1 MPPPSLKPGIVKFGL
16 FEADVERLLL
26 TKQGLRVKIQEQ
38 PFHLLALL
46 LERPGEIIT
55 REEIRQRLWA
65 ADTFVAFDDGL
76 NTAIKK
82 LRTALVDSSE
92 NPRFIE
98 TVPRRGYRF
107 LAPVTTSAPAK
118 LTVGEVSLTPAAVG
132 KRTRAKTIVISLIAF
147 GVGSVA
153 TTLFVTRHHRPT
165 FGDRDSILLAD
176 FENNTG
182 EPILDGAM
190 KEAAAVELG
199 QSPFLNIVS
208 NDRVRETLR
217 FMSRSQDERVQSP
230 LAREVCERVGA
241 KVYIAGSVNRI
252 GTGYVLALK
261 AVNCTDGTSF
271 VQESAIA
278 KSKEALLPALDQA
291 AAKIRREL
299 GESLASI
306 QKFDVH
312 VEDATTP
319 SLEALKA
326 YSLGSAQLARGTI
339 KDAVP
344 FFDHAIELDP
354 NFAMAYAKRGAA
366 FSTLGE
372 LDRAAS
378 EFRKAYAL
386 RANLSER
393 EKLFLAVRYQDSVVG
408 DTNKAI
414 ETYEMWR
421 KLYPRDIQPYNGLSA
436 RYQIVGKYEEAAE
449 AAREGL
455 RLQSNSFVPYA
466 NLASSYQALNRF
478 DEAKQVCA
486 EAAATQHDSLYIHQV
501 LFEIAFVQKDNATMD
516 RELSS
521 AKGTAREA
529 DILTEDAEA
538 SASLGK
544 LRQARQEFEHVFAI
558 RRSNGLDD
566 HTGYTMAAAAV
577 IEADFGNEKRAR
589 DQAQKALSLG
599 RGVDA
604 RELVAEVYSITGDDR
619 QALALVDELH
629 TRFPTHVPL
638 NPASLS
644 SVIAAVEIH
653 RGNPAK
659 AIQVLE
665 QAKPYDLSEFSDLN
679 PIYIRGLAY
688 LRMGSGKEAAGEF
701 QKYLDHS
708 GINTVFPRHS
718 LALLGLARAYILMKD
733 PPRARK
739 AYQDF
744 LALWSEA
751 DPDIPILLEAKN
763 ELQKLSPN

>member
-1 MPPPSLKPGIVKFGL
+1 MPHLKPGTVKFGL
-16 FEADVERLLL
+16 FEADLGRLLL

-46 LERPGEIIT
+46 LERPGEIIA
-55 REEIRQRLWA
+55 REEIRQKLWA
-65 ADTFVAFDDGL
+65 ADTFVEFDDGL

-82 LRTALVDSSE
+82 LRTALGDSSD
-92 NPRFIE
+92 NPLFIE

-107 LAPVTTSAPAK
+107 LAPVTTSAPSQPSVAD
-118 LTVGEVSLTPAAVG
+118 VSPAPAPVS
-132 KRTRAKTIVISLIAF
+132 KTSRSKSITISLLALA
-147 GVGSVA
+147 VVSV
-153 TTLFVTRHHRPT
+153 TTILLVARHRPPAL
-165 FGDRDSILLAD
+165 GEKDSILLTD

-182 EPILDGAM
+182 EPVLDGAL

-217 FMSRSQDERVQSP
+217 FMSRSPDEHVQAS

-241 KVYIAGSVNRI
+241 KAYIAGSVNRI
-252 GTGYVLALK
+252 GNGYVLALK
-261 AVNCTDGTSF
+261 AVNCADGTSF
-271 VQESAIA
+271 ARESAIA
-278 KSKEALLPALDQA
+278 KGKEALLPALDQTA
-291 AAKIRREL
+291 ARVRREL

-312 VEDATTP
+312 VEDATTS
-319 SLEALKA
+319 SLEALRA
-326 YSLGSAQLARGTI
+326 YSLGTAQTARGVV
-339 KDAVP
+339 KDAIP

-354 NFAMAYAKRGAA
+354 NFAMAYARRGAA
-366 FSTLGE
+366 YNSLGE

-393 EKLFLAVRYQDSVVG
+393 EKLFLTVRYQDSVVG

-421 KLYPRDIQPYNGLSA
+421 QLYPRDIQPYNGLSA
-436 RYQIVGKYEEAAE
+436 RYQILGKYEQAAE
-449 AAREGL
+449 AAREGV
-455 RLQSNSFVPYA
+455 RLQSNSFIPYA

-478 DEAKQVCA
+478 EDAKQVCA
-486 EAAATQHDSLYIHQV
+486 EAAAAQHDSLYIHQV
-501 LFEIAFVQKDNATMD
+501 LFETAFLQKDRATMD
-516 RELSS
+516 LELSS

-529 DILTEDAEA
+529 DILTEEAEA

-544 LRQARQEFEHVFAI
+544 LRQARHELERVFAI

-566 HTGYTMAAAAV
+566 HTAYTMAAAAV
-577 IEADFGNEKRAR
+577 IEADFGNE
-589 DQAQKALSLG
+589 QKARNEAKEALRLG

-604 RELVAEVYSITGDDR
+604 RETVAEVFSMIGDDR

-629 TRFPTHVPL
+629 TRFPLHVPL
-638 NPASLS
+638 NPASLAC
-644 SVIAAVEIH
+644 VVAAVEIH

-659 AIQVLE
+659 AVQVLE

-688 LRMGSGKEAAGEF
+688 LRMGSGTEAAAEF

-718 LALLGLARAYILMKD
+718 LALLGLARAYVLMNEKGK
-733 PPRARK
+733 ARK
-739 AYQDF
+739 AYEDF
-744 LALWSEA
+744 LTLWSEA
-751 DPDIPILLEAKN
+751 DPDIPILLQAKS
-763 ELQKLSPN
+763 EFRKLNPI

>member
-1 MPPPSLKPGIVKFGL
+1 MPPSSLKPGIVKFGL
-16 FEADVERLLL
+16 FEADLESLLL

-38 PFHLLALL
+38 PFRLLALL
-46 LERPGEIIT
+46 LERSGEIIT
-55 REEIRQRLWA
+55 REEIRQKLWA
-65 ADTFVAFDDGL
+65 ADTFVEFDDGL

-82 LRTALVDSSE
+82 LRTALGDSSD

-107 LAPVTTSAPAK
+107 LAPVTISAPTEPSA
-118 LTVGEVSLTPAAVG
+118 P
-132 KRTRAKTIVISLIAF
+132 RISLAPAQLTKPSRSKTTAISLLTLA
-147 GVGSVA
+147 VVSVA
-153 TTLFVTRHHRPT
+153 MILWVARHRRPSI
-165 FGDRDSILLAD
+165 GEKDSILLAD

-208 NDRVRETLR
+208 SDRVRETLR
-217 FMSRSQDERVQSP
+217 FMSRSPDEHVEAP
-230 LAREVCERVGA
+230 LAREVCERIGA
-241 KVYIAGSVNRI
+241 KAYIAGSVNRI
-252 GTGYVLALK
+252 GTGYVFALK
-261 AVNCTDGTSF
+261 AVNCADGTSIAR
-271 VQESAIA
+271 ESAIA
-278 KSKEALLPALDQA
+278 KGKEALLPALDQT
-291 AAKIRREL
+291 AAKVRREL

-312 VEDATTP
+312 VEDATTS

-326 YSLGSAQLARGTI
+326 YSLGTAQTARGAV
-339 KDAVP
+339 KDAIP

-354 NFAMAYAKRGAA
+354 NFAMAYARRGAA
-366 FSTLGE
+366 YNTLGE

-378 EFRKAYAL
+378 EFRRAYAL

-393 EKLFLAVRYQDSVVG
+393 EKLFLTVRYEDSVIG

-421 KLYPRDIQPYNGLSA
+421 QLYPRDIQPYNGLSA

-455 RLQSNSFVPYA
+455 RLQSNSFIPYA
-466 NLASSYQALNRF
+466 NLASSYEALNRF

-486 EAAATQHDSLYIHQV
+486 EAAAAQHDSLYIHQI
-501 LFEIAFVQKDNATMD
+501 LFDIAFLQKDKATMEK
-516 RELSS
+516 ELSS
-521 AKGTAREA
+521 AKGTLREA
-529 DILTEDAEA
+529 DILTGETEA

-544 LRQARQEFEHVFAI
+544 LRQARQEFERVFAI

-577 IEADFGNEKRAR
+577 IEADFGNQQTAR
-589 DQAQKALSLG
+589 NEAKEALRLG
-599 RGVDA
+599 RGLDA
-604 RELVAEVYSITGDDR
+604 RETAAEVFSIIGDDR

-629 TRFPTHVPL
+629 TRFPLHVPL
-638 NPASLS
+638 NPASLA
-644 SVIAAVEIH
+644 SVVAAVEIH

-659 AIQVLE
+659 AVQVLE

-688 LRMGSGKEAAGEF
+688 LRMRSGKEAASEF

-708 GINTVFPRHS
+708 GINTLFPRHS
-718 LALLGLARAYILMKD
+718 LALLGLARAYVLMKD
-733 PPRARK
+733 TARARK
-739 AYQDF
+739 AYEDF

-751 DPDIPILLEAKN
+751 DPDIPILLQAKSEVRN
-763 ELQKLSPN
+763 LSPI

>member
-1 MPPPSLKPGIVKFGL
+1 MKFGL
-16 FEADVERLLL
+16 FEADLERFLLA
-26 TKQGLRVKIQEQ
+26 KQGLRVKIQEQ

-46 LERPGEIIT
+46 LERPGEIIA
-55 REEIRQRLWA
+55 REEIRQKLWA
-65 ADTFVAFDDGL
+65 ADTFVEFDDGL

-82 LRTALVDSSE
+82 LRMALGDSSD

-107 LAPVTTSAPAK
+107 LAPVTTSVPPEPSVAEATLAPAPVRK
-118 LTVGEVSLTPAAVG
+118 MSRSKSIAVSWVALAV
-132 KRTRAKTIVISLIAF
+132 VC
-147 GVGSVA
+147 VA
-153 TTLFVTRHHRPT
+153 TILLVARHRRPAL
-165 FGDRDSILLAD
+165 GEKDSILLAD

-208 NDRVRETLR
+208 SDRVRETLR
-217 FMSRSQDERVQSP
+217 FMSRSPDEHVQAP

-241 KVYIAGSVNRI
+241 KAFIAGSVNRI
-252 GTGYVLALK
+252 GTGYVLALQ
-261 AVNCTDGTSF
+261 AVNCADGTTF
-271 VQESAIA
+271 ARESAVA
-278 KSKEALLPALDQA
+278 KGKEALLPALDQT
-291 AAKIRREL
+291 AAKMRRGL

-326 YSLGSAQLARGTI
+326 YSLGSTQMARGTL
-339 KDAVP
+339 KDAIP

-354 NFAMAYAKRGAA
+354 NFAMAYARRGAA
-366 FSTLGE
+366 YNTLGE

-386 RANLSER
+386 RASLSER
-393 EKLFLAVRYQDSVVG
+393 EKLFLTVRYQDSVVG
-408 DTNKAI
+408 DTDKAI

-421 KLYPRDIQPYNGLSA
+421 QLYPRDVQPYNGLSA
-436 RYQIVGKYEEAAE
+436 RYQIVGKYEDAAK

-455 RLQSNSFVPYA
+455 RLHSNSFIPYA

-478 DEAKQVCA
+478 AEAKQVCA
-486 EAAATQHDSLYIHQV
+486 EAAAAQHDSLYLHQV
-501 LFEIAFVQKDNATMD
+501 LFEIAFLQKDKATMEQ
-516 RELSS
+516 ELSS
-521 AKGTAREA
+521 AKRTSREA
-529 DILTEDAEA
+529 DILADQAEA

-544 LRQARQEFEHVFAI
+544 LRQARQEFERVFAI

-566 HTGYTMAAAAV
+566 HTAYTMAAAAL
-577 IEADFGNEKRAR
+577 IEADFGNE
-589 DQAQKALSLG
+589 QKARNEAKEALQLG

-604 RELVAEVYSITGDDR
+604 RETVAEVFSIIGDDR

-629 TRFPTHVPL
+629 TRFPLHIPL
-638 NPASLS
+638 NPASLAG
-644 SVIAAVEIH
+644 VAAAVEIH

-659 AIQVLE
+659 AVQVLE
-665 QAKPYDLSEFSDLN
+665 QAKPYDLSEFSGLN
-679 PIYIRGLAY
+679 PIYLRGLAY
-688 LRMGSGKEAAGEF
+688 LRMGSGTEAAAEF
-701 QKYLDHS
+701 QRYLDHA

-718 LALLGLARAYILMKD
+718 LALLGLARAYALIKD
-733 PPRARK
+733 TPRARK
-739 AYQDF
+739 AYENF

-751 DPDIPILLEAKN
+751 DPDIPILLQAKS
-763 ELQKLSPN
+763 EFRKLNPI

>member
-1 MPPPSLKPGIVKFGL
+1 MPSSSSKPGTIKFGL
-16 FEADVERLLL
+16 FEADLERLLL

-38 PFHLLALL
+38 PLQLLALL

-55 REEIRQRLWA
+55 REEIRQKLWA
-65 ADTFVAFDDGL
+65 ADTFVEFDDGL

-82 LRTALVDSSE
+82 LRSALGDSSD

-98 TVPRRGYRF
+98 TIPRRGYRF
-107 LAPVTTSAPAK
+107 LAPVTTPIPTESSAAETSLASAATK
-118 LTVGEVSLTPAAVG
+118 KKSRSKTVAISLFALAVVSVAAVLLAA
-132 KRTRAKTIVISLIAF
+132 RHRHP
-147 GVGSVA
+147 
-153 TTLFVTRHHRPT
+153 TLGEKDP
-165 FGDRDSILLAD
+165 ILLAD

-199 QSPFLNIVS
+199 QSPFLNLVS
-208 NDRVRETLR
+208 SDRVRETLR
-217 FMSRSQDERVQSP
+217 FMSRSPDEHVQAP
-230 LAREVCERVGA
+230 LAREVCQRVGA
-241 KVYIAGSVNRI
+241 KAYIAGSVNRI

-261 AVNCTDGTSF
+261 AVNCADGSSLA
-271 VQESAIA
+271 QESATA
-278 KSKEALLPALDQA
+278 NGKEALLPALDQT
-291 AAKIRREL
+291 AAKVRREL
-299 GESLASI
+299 GESLSSI

-312 VEDATTP
+312 VEDATTS

-326 YSLGSAQLARGTI
+326 YSLGTAQMARGTT
-339 KDAVP
+339 KDSIP
-344 FFDHAIELDP
+344 FFDHAIELDA

-366 FSTLGE
+366 YNTLGE
-372 LDRAAS
+372 LDRSSS

-386 RANLSER
+386 RTNLSER
-393 EKLFLAVRYQDSVVG
+393 EKLFLTVRYQDSVVG

-421 KLYPRDIQPYNGLSA
+421 QLYPRDIQPYNGLSA

-455 RLQSNSFVPYA
+455 RLQSTSFVPYA

-478 DEAKQVCA
+478 DEAKRVCA
-486 EAAATQHDSLYIHQV
+486 EAAAAQHDSLYIHQV
-501 LFEIAFVQKDNATMD
+501 LFEVAFLQKDRATMD
-516 RELSS
+516 GELSS
-521 AKGTAREA
+521 AKGTPREA
-529 DILTEDAEA
+529 DILTEEAEA

-544 LRQARQEFEHVFAI
+544 LRQARQEFERVFAI

-577 IEADFGNEKRAR
+577 IEADFGNE
-589 DQAQKALSLG
+589 QKARNEAKEALRLG

-604 RELVAEVYSITGDDR
+604 RETVAEVFSMIGDDR

-629 TRFPTHVPL
+629 TRFPLHVPL
-638 NPASLS
+638 NPASLA
-644 SVIAAVEIH
+644 SVVAAVEIH
-653 RGNPAK
+653 KGHPAE
-659 AIQVLE
+659 AVQILE

-688 LRMGSGKEAAGEF
+688 LQMGLGKEAAAEF
-701 QKYLDHS
+701 QRYLDHS

-718 LALLGLARAYILMKD
+718 LALLGLARAYALMKD
-733 PPRARK
+733 TARASK
-739 AYQDF
+739 AYEDF
-744 LALWSEA
+744 LWLWSEA
-751 DPDIPILLEAKN
+751 DPDIPILLQAKS
-763 ELQKLSPN
+763 EFRKLNPI

>member
-1 MPPPSLKPGIVKFGL
+1 MPLSSLKPGVVKFGL
-16 FEADVERLLL
+16 FEADQERRLL
-26 TKQGLRVKIQEQ
+26 TKQGLRVKIKEQ

-55 REEIRQRLWA
+55 REEIRQKLWT
-65 ADTFVAFDDGL
+65 ADTFVEFDDGL

-82 LRTALVDSSE
+82 LRTALGDSSE

-107 LAPVTTSAPAK
+107 LAPVTTSAATEPSVAEASLAPAPVREPSRSK
-118 LTVGEVSLTPAAVG
+118 NIIIFLLALAA
-132 KRTRAKTIVISLIAF
+132 I
-147 GVGSVA
+147 SVA
-153 TTLFVTRHHRPT
+153 TILLAVRHRRPAL
-165 FGDRDSILLAD
+165 GEKDSVLLAD
-176 FENNTG
+176 FENNSG

-208 NDRVRETLR
+208 SDRVRETLR
-217 FMSRSQDERVQSP
+217 FMSRSPDEHVQAP

-241 KVYIAGSVNRI
+241 KAYIAGSVNRI
-252 GTGYVLALK
+252 GTGYVLALQ
-261 AVNCTDGTSF
+261 AVNCADGTSLAR
-271 VQESAIA
+271 ESAIA
-278 KSKEALLPALDQA
+278 KDKESLLPNLDQT
-291 AAKIRREL
+291 AAKVRREL

-312 VEDATTP
+312 VEDATTS

-326 YSLGSAQLARGTI
+326 YSVGTAQMARGAV
-339 KDAVP
+339 KDAIP

-354 NFAMAYAKRGAA
+354 NFAMAYARRGAA
-366 FSTLGE
+366 YSTLGE

-393 EKLFLAVRYQDSVVG
+393 EKLFLTVRYQDSAVG

-421 KLYPRDIQPYNGLSA
+421 QLYPRDIQPYNGLSA

-449 AAREGL
+449 AAREGI
-455 RLQSNSFVPYA
+455 RLQSKSFIPYA

-478 DEAKQVCA
+478 DEARQVCA
-486 EAAATQHDSLYIHQV
+486 EAVASQHDSLYIHQV
-501 LFEIAFVQKDNATMD
+501 RFEVAFLQKDKATMD
-516 RELSS
+516 TELSS

-529 DILTEDAEA
+529 DILTEEAEA
-538 SASLGK
+538 SASSGK
-544 LRQARQEFEHVFAI
+544 LRQARQEFERVFAI

-577 IEADFGNEKRAR
+577 IEADFGNE
-589 DQAQKALSLG
+589 QKARNEAKEALRLG

-604 RELVAEVYSITGDDR
+604 RETVAEVFSMIGDDR

-629 TRFPTHVPL
+629 SRFPLHVPL
-638 NPASLS
+638 NPASLA
-644 SVIAAVEIH
+644 SVVAAVEIH

-659 AIQVLE
+659 AVQLLE

-688 LRMGSGKEAAGEF
+688 LRMGSGKEAAAEF
-701 QKYLDHS
+701 QRYLDHS

-718 LALLGLARAYILMKD
+718 LALLGLARAYVLMQD
-733 PPRARK
+733 TPRARK
-739 AYQDF
+739 AYEDF

-751 DPDIPILLEAKN
+751 DPDIPILLQAKS
-763 ELQKLSPN
+763 EFRKLNLI

>member
-1 MPPPSLKPGIVKFGL
+1 MPPPSSKPGIVKFGL
-16 FEADVERLLL
+16 FEADFERLLL

-46 LERPGEIIT
+46 LERSGEIIT

-82 LRTALVDSSE
+82 LRTALGDSSE

-107 LAPVTTSAPAK
+107 LAPVTTSAPTEV
-118 LTVGEVSLTPAAVG
+118 TVAEASLPPAAVR
-132 KRTRAKTIVISLIAF
+132 KTTRAKTIVISLIAC
-147 GVGSVA
+147 GAVSVA
-153 TTLFVTRHHRPT
+153 ATLFVSRHHRPT
-165 FGDRDSILLAD
+165 FGEKDSILLAD

-182 EPILDGAM
+182 EPILDDAM

-230 LAREVCERVGA
+230 LAREVCERIGA
-241 KVYIAGSVNRI
+241 KAYIAGSVNRI
-252 GTGYVLALK
+252 GTGYVFALK

-271 VQESAIA
+271 AQESAIA

-291 AAKIRREL
+291 AAKIRRAL
-299 GESLASI
+299 GESLASV

-366 FSTLGE
+366 YSTLGE

-455 RLQSNSFVPYA
+455 RLQSNSFIPYA

-478 DEAKQVCA
+478 DEAKQICA
-486 EAAATQHDSLYIHQV
+486 EAAAAQHDSLYIHQV
-501 LFEIAFVQKDNATMD
+501 LFEIAFLQKDKATMD

-529 DILTEDAEA
+529 DILTEEAEA

-544 LRQARQEFEHVFAI
+544 LRQARQEFEHAFAI

-577 IEADFGNEKRAR
+577 IEADFGNEKQAR
-589 DQAQKALSLG
+589 KQAQKALSLG
-599 RGVDA
+599 RGIDA
-604 RELVAEVYSITGDDR
+604 REMVAEVYSITGDDR

-629 TRFPTHVPL
+629 ARFPTHVPL

-653 RGNPAK
+653 RGNPTK

-679 PIYIRGLAY
+679 PIYIRGLAH
-688 LRMGSGKEAAGEF
+688 LRMGSGEEAAAEF

-718 LALLGLARAYILMKD
+718 LALLGLARAYVLMKD
-733 PPRARK
+733 SPRARK
-739 AYQDF
+739 AYEDF

-751 DPDIPILLEAKN
+751 DPDIPILLQAKN
-763 ELQKLSPN
+763 ELQKLNSI

>member
-1 MPPPSLKPGIVKFGL
+1 MLPSPLKPGTVKFGL
-16 FEADVERLLL
+16 FEADLEHLLL
-26 TKQGLRVKIQEQ
+26 TKQGLRVKIQDQ

-46 LERPGEIIT
+46 LERPGEITT
-55 REEIRQRLWA
+55 REEIRQKLWA
-65 ADTFVAFDDGL
+65 SDTFVEFDDGL

-82 LRTALVDSSE
+82 LRIALGDSSD

-107 LAPVTTSAPAK
+107 LAPVSTSAPTEPSAAK
-118 LTVGEVSLTPAAVG
+118 ASLAPAPI
-132 KRTRAKTIVISLIAF
+132 KRPSRSRIIAISLLALALA
-147 GVGSVA
+147 SVA
-153 TTLFVTRHHRPT
+153 TILVVARHRHPTL
-165 FGDRDSILLAD
+165 GEKDSILLAD

-182 EPILDGAM
+182 EPLLDGAM

-208 NDRVRETLR
+208 NDRVRESLR
-217 FMSRSQDERVQSP
+217 FMSRSPDEHVQAS

-241 KVYIAGSVNRI
+241 KAYIAGSVNRI

-271 VQESAIA
+271 AQESAIA

-291 AAKIRREL
+291 AAKARREL

-326 YSLGSAQLARGTI
+326 YSLGTAQLARGTI
-339 KDAVP
+339 KDAIP

-366 FSTLGE
+366 YSTLGE

-386 RANLSER
+386 RGTLSER
-393 EKLFLAVRYQDSVVG
+393 EKLFLTVRYQDSVVG

-486 EAAATQHDSLYIHQV
+486 QAAAAQHDSLYIHQV
-501 LFEIAFVQKDNATMD
+501 LFEIAFLQKDKATMEK
-516 RELSS
+516 ELSS
-521 AKGTAREA
+521 AKGTSREA
-529 DILTEDAEA
+529 DILTGEAEA

-544 LRQARQEFEHVFAI
+544 LRQARQEFERVFAI

-566 HTGYTMAAAAV
+566 HTGYTMAAAAL
-577 IEADFGNEKRAR
+577 IEADFGNEAKAR
-589 DQAQKALSLG
+589 NEAKEALRLG

-604 RELVAEVYSITGDDR
+604 RETVAEVFSIIGDER

-629 TRFPTHVPL
+629 TRYPLHVPL
-638 NPASLS
+638 NPASLA
-644 SVIAAVEIH
+644 SVVAAIEIR

-659 AIQVLE
+659 AVQVLE
-665 QAKPYDLSEFSDLN
+665 QARPYDLSEFSDLN

-688 LRMGSGKEAAGEF
+688 LRMGAGIEAAAEF
-701 QKYLDHS
+701 QRYLDHS

-733 PPRARK
+733 TPRARK

-744 LALWSEA
+744 LVSWSEA
-751 DPDIPILLEAKN
+751 DPDIPILLQAKS
-763 ELQKLSPN
+763 EFRKLSPI